1 MFVNVVI
8 KRKILL
14 RHFLW
19 NMYLVKQQVL
29 YCAHNMLSYDSSS
42 FMQLKLLFCMDR
54 WRICILLRNMS
65 FVKSEKQNEMIE
77 EVNSAKEKAVL
88 GNKRSKND
96 LNIQMTK
103 TPDFNRS
110 ISLQSSKKRD
120 QKGCRFQRINQIF
133 LHILWTFNLMK
144 FFNLTEWF
152 YWNVTRWYNIK
163 CEAS

>member
-1 MFVNVVI
+1 
-8 KRKILL
+8 
-14 RHFLW
+14 
-19 NMYLVKQQVL
+19 
-29 YCAHNMLSYDSSS
+29 
-42 FMQLKLLFCMDR
+42 
-54 WRICILLRNMS
+54 MS

-120 QKGCRFQRINQIF
+120 QKGCHFQRINQIF
-133 LHILWTFNLMK
+133 LHTL
-144 FFNLTEWF
+144 
-152 YWNVTRWYNIK
+152 
-163 CEAS
+163 